1 MKKSFI
7 GVAMAVLLVTSC
19 GGVGTSTGSSSAS
32 SSNSSASASN
42 GGSVLGSIIGAAA
55 NGETLGNVITSVL
68 GIDKLSQKSLV
79 GTWKYKGPGCAFTSH
94 NTLAKAGGEVAAA
107 QIKEKLA
114 SHYSKLG
121 FNSSNTYITFNADG
135 TFAAKIDGKSMNGNY
150 TYDESTAQIKL
161 QGLLLNFTAYA
172 KRNADGIGILF
183 ESKKILTLIQT
194 MASMSTNETV
204 GAIGNISKNYDGV
217 RVGFD
222 LQK

>member
-1 MKKSFI
+1 MKKSFV

-19 GGVGTSTGSSSAS
+19 GGVGTNTGSSSAS

-42 GGSVLGSIIGAAA
+42 GGSVLGSIIGSAA

-94 NTLAKAGGEVAAA
+94 NTLAKAGGE
-107 QIKEKLA
+107 
-114 SHYSKLG
+114 LG

-183 ESKKILTLIQT
+183 ESKKILTIIQT

>member
-1 MKKSFI
+1 MKKSFV

-19 GGVGTSTGSSSAS
+19 GGVGTNTGSSSAS

-42 GGSVLGSIIGAAA
+42 GGSVLGSIIGSAA

-121 FNSSNTYITFNADG
+121 FNSSNI
-135 TFAAKIDGKSMNGNY
+135 
-150 TYDESTAQIKL
+150 
-161 QGLLLNFTAYA
+161 
-172 KRNADGIGILF
+172 
-183 ESKKILTLIQT
+183 
-194 MASMSTNETV
+194 
-204 GAIGNISKNYDGV
+204 
-217 RVGFD
+217 
-222 LQK
+222 

>member
-1 MKKSFI
+1 MHSEEALNTFTAYTDCVRSF
-7 GVAMAVLLVTSC
+7 
-19 GGVGTSTGSSSAS
+19 
-32 SSNSSASASN
+32 
-42 GGSVLGSIIGAAA
+42 
-55 NGETLGNVITSVL
+55 EY
-68 GIDKLSQKSLV
+68 KLSQKSLV
-79 GTWKYKGPGCAFTSH
+79 GTWKYKGPGCAFTSN

-161 QGLLLNFTAYA
+161 QGLFLNFTAYA

-183 ESKKILTLIQT
+183 ESKKILTIIQT

>member
-1 MKKSFI
+1 MKKSFV

-19 GGVGTSTGSSSAS
+19 GGVGTNTGSSSAS
-32 SSNSSASASN
+32 SSNSSASSSN
-42 GGSVLGSIIGAAA
+42 GGSVLGSIIGSAA

-79 GTWKYKGPGCAFTSH
+79 GTWKYKGPGCAFTSN

-135 TFAAKIDGKSMNGNY
+135 
-150 TYDESTAQIKL
+150 
-161 QGLLLNFTAYA
+161 
-172 KRNADGIGILF
+172 IGILF
-183 ESKKILTLIQT
+183 ESKKILTIIQT

>member
-1 MKKSFI
+1 MWEHGNIKVR
-7 GVAMAVLLVTSC
+7 VA
-19 GGVGTSTGSSSAS
+19 
-32 SSNSSASASN
+32 
-42 GGSVLGSIIGAAA
+42 
-55 NGETLGNVITSVL
+55 
-68 GIDKLSQKSLV
+68 LSPATTRWQR
-79 GTWKYKGPGCAFTSH
+79 
-94 NTLAKAGGEVAAA
+94 LAKAGGEVAAA

-183 ESKKILTLIQT
+183 ESKKILTIIQT